1 VSTGQTIDANGAA
14 FGDTCSGQPRGQ
26 GRRQMR
32 WLQFIWR
39 EVIGVDDKG
48 ASKPVAG
55 SITPSD
61 LAHRRRRV
69 DDRVPRLRQGVPH
82 GKRP

>member
-1 VSTGQTIDANGAA
+1 
-14 FGDTCSGQPRGQ
+14 
-26 GRRQMR
+26 MR

-48 ASKPVAG
+48 ASKPVNG
-55 SITPSD
+55 SITPPA
-61 LAHRRRRV
+61 LAHRRRRG
-69 DDRVPRLRQGVPH
+69 DDRVPRLRRGVPH